1 MNFVRLNNL
10 SARAKQYLQYALLV
24 TFVFGVLVG
33 FGVTTS
39 HSSVFTGDASEK
51 SHTLIGAARHV
62 RSDEFLRGTPEAV
75 AKLRGAKSETKTPFD
90 VASHKGGLRG
100 NSNSYKKILI
110 FLSPPQQRI
119 FDFVQ
124 VILPLEQS
132 FALNWWWG
140 VYLLFLAL
148 PAWFALLGG
157 SIRGGALT
165 AIALLFVTPSAWFS
179 YAPAVHIGIAAMGC
193 TYVLLALKV
202 LTTKLPSA
210 VRYCGASFLVI
221 IGMLPLI
228 ELAQYP
234 PWGFP
239 VLAVSLSI
247 TISHYIRGNRLT
259 LPASH
264 ALFVCGLGAVVAA
277 TQWLANKTQY
287 TVTLNTVY
295 PGKRRSSGGSGGGPF
310 LGGSISWL
318 LQTNFARTRDYM
330 DPEKSYGPTI
340 LFIPYLALVSMYWQH
355 RKEFRQLY
363 GAVVASVFFVV
374 FALWSQAEW
383 PSSLLHFNP
392 LVLVTAFRVSTIL
405 GPLVILLLGHALSTF
420 AKSSKPAENTR
431 LLSLFVTLGIII
443 FSIRDVEWLRTTYYI
458 GAPPWKSFISVLGSA
473 LIGGLL
479 VSRVR
484 SQVKLIVLA
493 SACVATSIF
502 VNPITV
508 GLGPLSHSHAVT
520 TLQELSRTDQ
530 TMRWA
535 TTGFYEDALMVASGV
550 PQMTGQQSYGPDYKT
565 WELLDPQRNFE
576 SAWNRAQTYINF
588 QWDIGTEVN
597 IWNPSPDV
605 IQVVLDPCEPRLD
618 RLQLGWIITPHQISS
633 SCAVLTKTVKWMS
646 ADLFIYQRQKT
657 L

>member
-1 MNFVRLNNL
+1 MNFVRLNSL
-10 SARAKQYLQYALLV
+10 STRTKQYLQYALLV
-24 TFVFGVLVG
+24 TFVFGVLIG

-51 SHTLIGAARHV
+51 SHTLSGAARHV

-90 VASHKGGLRG
+90 VANHKSDLG
-100 NSNSYKKILI
+100 NKSNSYKKILELI
-110 FLSPPQQRI
+110 SPPEDRI
-119 FDFVQ
+119 VPVLQ
-124 VILPLEQS
+124 KILPLEQS
-132 FALNWWWG
+132 FALNWWWS
-140 VYLLFLAL
+140 VYICFLAL

-165 AIALLFVTPSAWFS
+165 AIALLFVTSSAWWS
-179 YAPAVHIGIAAMGC
+179 YYPARGIGGGAIGC
-193 TYVLLALKV
+193 TYILLALKV
-202 LTTKLPSA
+202 LATKFPSS
-210 VRYCGASFLVI
+210 VRYFGASCLVI
-221 IGMLPLI
+221 FGAISLVG
-228 ELAQYP
+228 LAQYP

-239 VLAVSLSI
+239 VLAMSLSI

-295 PGKRRSSGGSGGGPF
+295 PGKRRSTGGSGGGPF

-340 LFIPYLALVSMYWQH
+340 LFIPYLALISMYWQH

-363 GAVVASVFFVV
+363 GAVAASVFFVI
-374 FALWSQAEW
+374 FALWSQTEW

-392 LVLVTAFRVSTIL
+392 LVLVTPARASQIL
-405 GPLVILLLGHALSTF
+405 SALVILLLGHALSTF
-420 AKSSKPAENTR
+420 AKSSKANEDTR
-431 LLSLFVTLGIII
+431 LLSLFVALGIII
-443 FSIRDVEWLRTTYYI
+443 FSIRDVEWLRTTYFI

-473 LIGGLL
+473 LLGGLL

-520 TLQELSRTDQ
+520 TLQELARPDQ

-535 TTGFYEDALMVASGV
+535 TTGFYEDALMIASGV
-550 PQMTGQQSYGPDYKT
+550 PQMTGQQNYGPDYKT
-565 WELLDPQRNFE
+565 WELLDPQHNFE
-576 SAWNRAQTYINF
+576 SSWNRAQAYINF
-588 QWDIGTEVN
+588 QWDIGKEVN

-618 RLQLGWIITPHQISS
+618 RLQLGWIITPNQISS
-633 SCAVLTKTVKWMS
+633 SCAILVKTVKWMS

>member
-1 MNFVRLNNL
+1 MNFVRLNSL
-10 SARAKQYLQYALLV
+10 STRTKQYLQYALLV

-51 SHTLIGAARHV
+51 SHTLSGAARHV

-75 AKLRGAKSETKTPFD
+75 AKLRGVKSETKTPFD
-90 VASHKGGLRG
+90 VANHKSDLG
-100 NSNSYKKILI
+100 NKSNSYKKILELI
-110 FLSPPQQRI
+110 SPPEDRI
-119 FDFVQ
+119 VPVLQ
-124 VILPLEQS
+124 KILPLEQS
-132 FALNWWWG
+132 FALNWWWS
-140 VYLLFLAL
+140 VYLCFLAL

-165 AIALLFVTPSAWFS
+165 AIALLFVTSSAWWS
-179 YAPAVHIGIAAMGC
+179 YYPARGIGGGAIGC
-193 TYVLLALKV
+193 TYILLALKV
-202 LTTKLPSA
+202 LATKFPSS
-210 VRYCGASFLVI
+210 VRYFGASCLVI
-221 IGMLPLI
+221 FGAISLVG
-228 ELAQYP
+228 LAQYP

-264 ALFVCGLGAVVAA
+264 ALFVCGLGVIVAA

-340 LFIPYLALVSMYWQH
+340 LFVPYLALISMYWQH

-363 GAVVASVFFVV
+363 GAVAASVFFVI

-383 PSSLLHFNP
+383 PASLLHFNP
-392 LVLVTAFRVSTIL
+392 LVLVTPARVSQIL
-405 GPLVILLLGHALSTF
+405 GALVILLLGHALSTF
-420 AKSSKPAENTR
+420 AKSSKADEDTR
-431 LLSLFVTLGIII
+431 LLSLFVALGIII
-443 FSIRDVEWLRTTYYI
+443 FSIRDVEWLRTTYFI

-473 LIGGLL
+473 LLGGLL

-530 TMRWA
+530 TRRWA

-550 PQMTGQQSYGPDYKT
+550 PQMTGQQNYGPDYKT

-576 SAWNRAQTYINF
+576 SSWNRAQAYINF
-588 QWDIGTEVN
+588 QWDVGKEVN

-618 RLQLGWIITPHQISS
+618 RLQLGWIITPNQISS
-633 SCAVLTKTVKWMS
+633 SCAILVKAVKWMS

>member
-10 SARAKQYLQYALLV
+10 STRAKQYLQYALLV

-51 SHTLIGAARHV
+51 SHTLIGAARHT
-62 RSDEFLRGTPEAV
+62 RSDEFLRGTPEHV
-75 AKLRGAKSETKTPFD
+75 ARIRGVKSETKTPFD
-90 VASHKGGLRG
+90 VANHKGVLG
-100 NSNSYKKILI
+100 NKSNSYKKILN
-110 FLSPPQQRI
+110 FLSSPEDRI
-119 FDFVQ
+119 FQALQKF
-124 VILPLEQS
+124 LPLEQS

-140 VYLLFLAL
+140 VYLLFLVL
-148 PAWFALLGG
+148 SAWFALLGG
-157 SIRGGALT
+157 SIRGGSLT
-165 AIALLFVTPSAWFS
+165 AIALIFVTPSAWFS
-179 YAPAVHIGIAAMGC
+179 YTPARIIVIAVIGC

-202 LTTKLPSA
+202 LATKLPSA
-210 VRYCGASFLVI
+210 VRYFGASCLVTFGAI
-221 IGMLPLI
+221 SLVS
-228 ELAQYP
+228 LAQYP
-234 PWGFP
+234 PWGFSI
-239 VLAVSLSI
+239 LAVLLSI
-247 TISHYIRGNRLT
+247 TISPYIRRNRLT
-259 LPASH
+259 LPIAH
-264 ALFVCGLGAVVAA
+264 VLLICGLGIVVAA

-340 LFIPYLALVSMYWQH
+340 LFIPYLALISMYWQH

-363 GAVVASVFFVV
+363 GAVAASVFFVI

-383 PSSLLHFNP
+383 PASLLHFNP

-405 GPLVILLLGHALSTF
+405 GSLVILLLGHALSTF
-420 AKSSKPAENTR
+420 AKSSKANEDTR
-431 LLSLFVTLGIII
+431 LLSLFVALGIII
-443 FSIRDVEWLRTTYYI
+443 FSIRDVEWLRTTYFI

-473 LIGGLL
+473 LLGGLL

-520 TLQELSRTDQ
+520 TLQELARPDQ

-576 SAWNRAQTYINF
+576 SSWNRAQAYINF
-588 QWDIGTEVN
+588 QWDIGKEVN

-618 RLQLGWIITPHQISS
+618 RLQLGWIITPNQISS
-633 SCAVLTKTVKWMS
+633 SCAILTKTVKWMS

>member
-62 RSDEFLRGTPEAV
+62 RSDEFLRGTPEHV
-75 AKLRGAKSETKTPFD
+75 ARIRGVKSETKTPFD
-90 VASHKGGLRG
+90 VANHKSDLG
-100 NSNSYKKILI
+100 NKSNSYKKILN
-110 FLSPPQQRI
+110 FLSSPEDRI
-119 FDFVQ
+119 FQALQKF
-124 VILPLEQS
+124 LPLEQS

-140 VYLLFLAL
+140 IYLLFLAL

-179 YAPAVHIGIAAMGC
+179 YAPARNIGSAVIGC

-202 LTTKLPSA
+202 LVTKFPSA
-210 VRYCGASFLVI
+210 VRYFGASCLVTFGAI
-221 IGMLPLI
+221 SLVG
-228 ELAQYP
+228 LAQYP

-239 VLAVSLSI
+239 ILAVLLSI
-247 TISHYIRGNRLT
+247 TIPLYLRRNRLT
-259 LPASH
+259 LPTAH
-264 ALFVCGLGAVVAA
+264 VLIICGLGAVVAA

-295 PGKRRSSGGSGGGPF
+295 PGNRRSSGGSGGGPF

-363 GAVVASVFFVV
+363 GAVAASVFFVI

-392 LVLVTAFRVSTIL
+392 LVLVTPGRVSQIL
-405 GPLVILLLGHALSTF
+405 GALVILLLGHALSTF
-420 AKSSKPAENTR
+420 ARSSKTSDGSHLVP
-431 LLSLFVTLGIII
+431 LFVALGIII
-443 FSIRDVEWLRTTYYI
+443 FSVRDVEWLRTTYYI
-458 GAPPWKSFISVLGSA
+458 GAPPWKSFISILGSA
-473 LIGGLL
+473 LLGAIL

-484 SQVKLIVLA
+484 SQVKLIILA

-550 PQMTGQQSYGPDYKT
+550 PQMTGQQNYGPDYKT

-576 SAWNRAQTYINF
+576 SAWNRSQTYINF
-588 QWDIGTEVN
+588 QWDIGKEVN

-633 SCAVLTKTVKWMS
+633 SCAILTKTVKWMS